1 MKLLI
6 LTQYFPPE
14 VGAPQNRL
22 YELALRLRSKGIDIS
37 VLTAMPNYPQMVVH
51 KEYKGKCYCKEDMNG
66 LKIHRSWIYV
76 SNSKSIIPRLLNYF
90 SFVFS
95 SLWFGLFK
103 LKKQDVLLVE
113 SPPLF
118 LGITAYLL
126 SRAKGAKMIFN
137 VSDLWPESAEKLD
150 IISNKTLLSM
160 ATKLE
165 EFCYRK
171 SALITG
177 QTQGIVRNIQSR
189 FPNKRVYWL
198 KNGVDIKFYDV
209 NKTQSESNA
218 WRKAN
223 GYSEEDFILFYGG
236 IIGHA
241 QGLDIILNAAKILED
256 KPKIKFV
263 MLGSGPEKERLLALK
278 EELKLNNLEFYDAVP
293 KTKMQEIIMDM
304 NATIVP
310 LKKLDL
316 FKGAIP
322 SKIFENLALKKPIIL
337 GLEGEAKELFIDE
350 GNCGLA
356 FEPENT
362 EDLVKQILILY
373 NNPELSKQLGEN
385 GLKYASE
392 NFNRDKIA
400 EGLFEELKKLG

>member
-103 LKKQDVLLVE
+103 IKKQDVLLVE

-362 EDLVKQILILY
+362 EDLVKQILTLY

-400 EGLFEELKKLG
+400 EELFEELKKLG

>member
-137 VSDLWPESAEKLD
+137 VSDLWPESAEKLE
-150 IISNKTLLSM
+150 IINNKTLLSL
-160 ATKLE
+160 ATTLE

-177 QTQGIVRNIQSR
+177 QTQGIVRNIKSR
-189 FPNKRVYWL
+189 FPNKNVYWL

-209 NKTQSESNA
+209 NKAQSQSNA

-278 EELKLNNLEFYDAVP
+278 EEIKLNNLEFYDAVP

-322 SKIFENLALKKPIIL
+322 SKIFENLALKKPILL

-362 EDLVKQILILY
+362 EDLVKQILTLY

-400 EGLFEELKKLG
+400 EGLFEELKKLM